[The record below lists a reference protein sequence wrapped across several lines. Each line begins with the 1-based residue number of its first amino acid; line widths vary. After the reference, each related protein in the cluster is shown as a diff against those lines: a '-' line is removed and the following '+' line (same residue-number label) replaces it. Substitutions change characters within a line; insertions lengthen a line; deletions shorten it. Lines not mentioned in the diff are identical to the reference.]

1 MFLHPAPPQ
10 FFAPLPRPW
19 RLALAAAAALFLVG
33 CASAPPVTTPPSS
46 RTATKPPTVTR
57 ATAPRPDSHQA
68 VMWAMAFLGVPYQ
81 PGGNTPE
88 QGFDCSG
95 FTRHVFAHSL
105 GISLPRRAEQQAQNA
120 DLPEVAR
127 DDLLPGDLV
136 FFNTQKRPYSHVGIF
151 VGQGRFVHSPR
162 EGAAIRIDDMRLPY
176 WESRFEGGRRAPLP

>member
-1 MFLHPAPPQ
+1 
-10 FFAPLPRPW
+10 
-19 RLALAAAAALFLVG
+19 VS
-33 CASAPPVTTPPSS
+33 CASAPLAPAPPSS
-46 RTATKPPTVTR
+46 RAATKPAVATR
-57 ATAPRPDSHQA
+57 APPPRADSHQA

-105 GISLPRRAEQQAQNA
+105 GVNLPRRAEQQAQSA
-120 DLPEVAR
+120 GLPEVAR
-127 DDLLPGDLV
+127 DDLQPGDLV